1 MYHSRINSREQI
13 VCLCVTLTFR
23 QVIAGIIKNL
33 CGKIIRTQPEQMS
46 GQDRDQIVIQDEN
59 PQFIE
64 KPQSTIVDSFDHI
77 VVSLEKQRNEKK
89 GWRYQNWE
97 MDWTWRFDA
106 LHLKKRLNDVE
117 KTVLPHFHPGHF
129 TPIDCFWRSSS
140 FCSWGKNGQ

>member
-89 GWRYQNWE
+89 G
-97 MDWTWRFDA
+97 
-106 LHLKKRLNDVE
+106 
-117 KTVLPHFHPGHF
+117 
-129 TPIDCFWRSSS
+129 
-140 FCSWGKNGQ
+140 